1 MPKYYVESN
10 DLKVVLVANKPF
22 EACIKAMGFLL
33 GKDPKEL
40 SNLALGEKFVVSER
54 GFVCDRKPFIIDTE
68 NEHIID
74 TDKVIDC
81 L

>member
-10 DLKVVLVANKPF
+10 DLKVVLVANKPL
-22 EACIKAMGFLL
+22 EACVKAMSLL
-33 GKDPKEL
+33 LNKTPKEL

>member
-10 DLKVVLVANKPF
+10 DLKVVLVANKPL
-22 EACIKAMGFLL
+22 EACVKSMSLL
-33 GKDPKEL
+33 LNKTPKEL

-54 GFVCDRKPFIIDTE
+54 GFVGDRKPFIIDTE

>member
-10 DLKVVLVANKPF
+10 DLKVVLVANKPL
-22 EACIKAMGFLL
+22 EACVKAMSLL
-33 GKDPKEL
+33 LNKTPKEL
-40 SNLALGEKFVVSER
+40 SNLA
-54 GFVCDRKPFIIDTE
+54 FIIDTE
-68 NEHIID
+68 SEHIID